1 MRLSVILVAAA
12 LPCPAV
18 AADDSVQA
26 TVFGGGTHLSDHAG
40 NHAVVGGGIAKR
52 WGIEPE
58 LKVVRYT
65 GDLGFT
71 AVRYRAGVFFEFGK

>member
-1 MRLSVILVAAA
+1 MVQTRGKDLIRRHPDLA
-12 LPCPAV
+12 LPPRWRV
-18 AADDSVQA
+18 NGG
-26 TVFGGGTHLSDHAG
+26 FGVRLYAG
-40 NHAVVGGGIAKR
+40 KR

-58 LKVVRYT
+58 LKVIRYT